1 MSKERILIRTTFKS
15 PSIMSYE
22 SQTTSISFIPV
33 CDNCNYVFNRVVGRV
48 GDISLEPFMCPHCKK
63 IIDCAI
69 LPCVDATGRLEYEE
83 D

>member
-1 MSKERILIRTTFKS
+1 MSNERILIRTTFKP

-33 CDNCNYVFNRVVGRV
+33 CDNCNYVFHRGVGRV
-48 GDISLEPFMCPHCKK
+48 GDVSLEPFMCPNCKK
-63 IIDCAI
+63 IIESAV
-69 LPCVDATGRLEYEE
+69 LPCVDATGRLHYEE